1 MVAGSGSCLAIQY
14 LSIDDAQK
22 LMFPG
27 PHSFEPA
34 AIALTPEQSRAIEK
48 QTGVRTQ
55 SRELRLWRV
64 RQEDKLVGYF
74 ILDEVIGKHELIHY
88 ALTLSP
94 EGVVRQVEIL
104 DYREAYGYEIRNP
117 AWRKQFVGRTRA
129 DPLRLDEDIRN
140 ISGATLSCRHITE
153 GVKRALATF
162 DVALA
167 AGK

>member
-27 PHSFEPA
+27 PHSFESA
-34 AIALTPEQSRAIEK
+34 AITLSPEQARAIEK
-48 QTGVRTQ
+48 QTGVRPR
-55 SRELRLWRV
+55 SHELRLWRV
-64 RQEDKLVGYF
+64 RQDDKLVGYF
-74 ILDEVIGKHELIHY
+74 MLDEVIGKHELIHY

-94 EGVVRQVEIL
+94 EGAVRQVEIL
-104 DYREAYGYEIRNP
+104 DYREAYGYEVRNP
-117 AWRKQFVGRTRA
+117 AWRRQFVGRTSA
-129 DPLRLDEDIRN
+129 DPVRLDDDIRN

-162 DVALA
+162 DVTLA
-167 AGK
+167 ASK